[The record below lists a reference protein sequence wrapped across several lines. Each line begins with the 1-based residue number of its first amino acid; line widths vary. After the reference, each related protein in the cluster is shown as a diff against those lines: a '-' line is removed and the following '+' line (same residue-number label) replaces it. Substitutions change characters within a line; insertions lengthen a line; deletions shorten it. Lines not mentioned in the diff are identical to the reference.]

1 MLNYAP
7 PEKLSRQV
15 RLELSARHQ
24 KNWGLLRPIPR
35 RLVDRKLTKESAFC
49 ALLLQCLEEF
59 LE

>member
-7 PEKLSRQV
+7 PEKLSRQA
-15 RLELSARHQ
+15 RLELSARYQ

-35 RLVDRKLTKESAFC
+35 RLAGRKLTKEGALC

-59 LE
+59 FE